1 MIGLIDRRLSHFKT
15 ASKMKICDYVSPKTV
30 SLHPTKTNVVFLAP
44 IDKGCGIF
52 DMRKQVKRNN
62 GKGDSAISSIEPLV
76 HLKVRYSQKWFAQFN
91 GLNVPIFVWLGL
103 LLRALPD
110 ITSGLEVRQ
119 IVKIRTVLKPDVFHP
134 GRRTF
139 ENRKKIQK
147 NFFSNFFS

>member
-76 HLKVRYSQKWFAQFN
+76 HLKVRYYQKWFA
-91 GLNVPIFVWLGL
+91 
-103 LLRALPD
+103 
-110 ITSGLEVRQ
+110 
-119 IVKIRTVLKPDVFHP
+119 
-134 GRRTF
+134 
-139 ENRKKIQK
+139 
-147 NFFSNFFS
+147 